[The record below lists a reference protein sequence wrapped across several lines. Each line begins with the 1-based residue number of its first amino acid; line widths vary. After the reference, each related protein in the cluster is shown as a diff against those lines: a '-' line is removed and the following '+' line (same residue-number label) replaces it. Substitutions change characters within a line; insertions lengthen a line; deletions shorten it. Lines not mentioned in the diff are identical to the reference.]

1 MTNWFDIVTIFLLIF
16 ALIKG
21 YKKGLIMQIT
31 GMFTIILSAVFGGR
45 VAKVILPQLQN
56 YFQTLPSNI
65 GTVISYAIAFVCIG
79 LVISLIAKLVHKLFN
94 AANLSFVN
102 RLLGSIISLST
113 TMIVLS
119 LIINLVQMID
129 FKEDIIKPNIKKESF
144 FYKPVQS
151 IIPAIVPYLNKEA
164 LVKLAPKNYRK
175 TDEKN
180 ITLPTKIDS
189 VFQQKYFGTDSVK
202 KDN

>member
-31 GMFTIILSAVFGGR
+31 GMLTIILSAVFGGR

-113 TMIVLS
+113 MMIILS